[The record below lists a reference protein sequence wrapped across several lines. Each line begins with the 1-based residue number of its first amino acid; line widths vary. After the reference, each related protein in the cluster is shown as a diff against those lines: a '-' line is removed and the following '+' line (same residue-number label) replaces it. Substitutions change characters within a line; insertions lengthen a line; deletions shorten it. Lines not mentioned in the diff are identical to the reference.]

1 MTDQDQKLR
10 QLLQLK
16 KAETPGPAYFDAFL
30 TEFHRYQ
37 QTGVEVAA
45 PVNQPSFSEKL
56 SQAFASWVEVLQF
69 RPQPAL
75 AAFGG
80 SAAVVLLAGFLAMG
94 QFSPSGPSSS
104 VASVSEAN
112 PGYVTAPTVP
122 AQLISQPEELELA
135 SVSAFDKD
143 FGSPRFVTGQAPGT
157 YDSALAF

>member
-1 MTDQDQKLR
+1 MNDQDQKLR

-37 QTGVEVAA
+37 RTGVEVAD
-45 PVNQPSFSEKL
+45 VQPSFAEKL
-56 SQAFASWVEVLQF
+56 SGVFASWVEVLQF

-75 AAFGG
+75 VAFGG
-80 SAAVVLLAGFLAMG
+80 SLAVALLAGFVAMG
-94 QFSPSGPSSS
+94 QFSPSGSPAS
-104 VASVSEAN
+104 VAAASEAN
-112 PGYVTAPTVP
+112 AGYVTAPAVP

-135 SVSAFDKD
+135 SSSFDKD
-143 FGSPRFVTGQAPGT
+143 FGSPRYVTGQAPGT

>member
-37 QTGVEVAA
+37 RTGAEVT
-45 PVNQPSFSEKL
+45 VTEPSFAEKL
-56 SQAFASWVEVLQF
+56 SQAVSSWVEVLQF

-80 SAAVVLLAGFLAMG
+80 SLAVALLAGFLAMG
-94 QFSPSGPSSS
+94 QFSPSGSSAS
-104 VASVSEAN
+104 VAAASEAN
-112 PGYVTAPTVP
+112 PGYVTAPAVP

-135 SVSAFDKD
+135 SASSFDKD
-143 FGSPRFVTGQAPGT
+143 FGSPRYVTGQAPGT